1 LIEPRRSCGAHAD
14 LHVDAMSPKVRET
27 PSTNCRIRIFGGGD
41 DARDP
46 GLDDPA
52 DTGPCPAN
60 VTTRFQVAVQ
70 DGTSCPAASD
80 VERVYFGMR
89 FTGALVEPLAD
100 HDAFL
105 RHDHRADHR
114 IRAGSAA
121 PALGEKERSVDVV
134 GVSHFLLFLPCV
146 GSCSHL
152 PFFFE
157 QTVDVLF
164 RRK

>member
-1 LIEPRRSCGAHAD
+1 LIEPRRWCGANAD
-14 LHVDAMSPKVRET
+14 LDVDAMCAKVRET
-27 PSTNCRIRIFGGGD
+27 PSTNGGIWIFGGDD

-46 GLDDPA
+46 GLDDSA
-52 DTGPCPAN
+52 DTRACPAN
-60 VTTRFQVAVQ
+60 VTTRFEVAVQ
-70 DGTSCPAASD
+70 DGAACPAASD

-89 FTGALVEPLAD
+89 FTGALVKPLAD

-114 IRAGSAA
+114 IGAGSAA

-134 GVSHFLLFLPCV
+134 GVSHFLF
-146 GSCSHL
+146 SCLAWGPSHL

-164 RRK
+164 R

>member
-1 LIEPRRSCGAHAD
+1 MCAKRTR
-14 LHVDAMSPKVRET
+14 T
-27 PSTNCRIRIFGGGD
+27 PSTNGRIWILGGGD

-46 GLDDPA
+46 RLDDSA
-52 DTGPCPAN
+52 DTRACPAN

-70 DGTSCPAASD
+70 DGTACPAASD

-89 FTGALVEPLAD
+89 STGALMEPLAN

-105 RHDHRADHR
+105 RHDHRADHW
-114 IRAGSAA
+114 IGAGSAA
-121 PALGEKERSVDVV
+121 SAFGEKERSVDVV
-134 GVSHFLLFLPCV
+134 GVSHFLFFLSCV
-146 GSCSHL
+146 GPIPL

-164 RRK
+164 R